1 MLIPKSER
9 IARVIIT
16 IFLILLACLCVLP
29 MIYELA
35 VSFSTEAY
43 VTTGQV
49 TFWPVGFTTVSYSY
63 LMNYG
68 SFWRSML
75 TSFERVGLQWVL
87 CMVVTTLTAYP
98 LSRTNR
104 QLFGRTALAWFFFIP
119 MIFNGGLIPSYMV
132 ISTLGLLGSIWS
144 LVLPNVVVTF
154 YVLLLMNFI
163 RSLPAEMEEAAMI
176 DGASPMAILIRIIL
190 PVMVPCLA
198 TITVYTTLA
207 TWNEWF
213 NGIIYMNNPAQY
225 PLMSYLRS
233 TVLISNMEN
242 LSPQEQERLA
252 NIGNKTYQA
261 AQLFIASVPMLV
273 IYPFLQK
280 YFTKGLVLGSVKG

>member
-9 IARVIIT
+9 IARVVIT
-16 IFLILLACLCVLP
+16 IFLILLAIICVLP

-35 VSFSTEAY
+35 VSFSTESF

-49 TFWPVGFTTVSYSY
+49 TFWPVGFTTASYAY
-63 LMNYG
+63 LMNYS
-68 SFWRSML
+68 SFWKSML
-75 TSFERVGLQWVL
+75 TSFERVILQWLL
-87 CMVVTTLTAYP
+87 CMVLTV
-98 LSRTNR
+98 
-104 QLFGRTALAWFFFIP
+104 LAWIFFIP

-132 ISTLGLLGSIWS
+132 VSTLGLLGSIWA
-144 LVLPNVVVTF
+144 LVLPSVVVTF

-176 DGASPMAILIRIIL
+176 DGASPMQILIRIIL

-213 NGIIYMNNPAQY
+213 QGVIYMNDPSQY

-242 LSPQEQERLA
+242 LTPQEQERLA

-261 AQLFIASVPMLV
+261 AQLFIASVPMLLV
-273 IYPFLQK
+273 YPFLQK

>member
-9 IARVIIT
+9 IARVVIT
-16 IFLILLACLCVLP
+16 IFLILLAIICVLP

-35 VSFSTEAY
+35 VSFSTESF

-49 TFWPVGFTTVSYSY
+49 TFWPVGFTTASYAY
-63 LMNYG
+63 LMNYS
-68 SFWRSML
+68 SFWKSML
-75 TSFERVGLQWVL
+75 TSFERVLLQWLL
-87 CMVVTTLTAYP
+87 CMVLTVLTAYP
-98 LSRTNR
+98 LSRTSK
-104 QLFGRTALAWFFFIP
+104 QLFGRTVLAWIFFIP

-132 ISTLGLLGSIWS
+132 VSTLGLLGSIWA
-144 LVLPNVVVTF
+144 LVLPSVVVTF

-176 DGASPMAILIRIIL
+176 DGASPMQILIRIIL

-213 NGIIYMNNPAQY
+213 QGVIYMNDPSQY

-242 LSPQEQERLA
+242 LTPQEQERLA

-261 AQLFIASVPMLV
+261 AQLFIASVPMLLV
-273 IYPFLQK
+273 YPFLQK

>member
-16 IFLILLACLCVLP
+16 VFLILLACLCVLP

-35 VSFSTEAY
+35 VSFSTESFVA
-43 VTTGQV
+43 TGQV
-49 TFWPVGFTTVSYSY
+49 TFWPVGFTTASYTY

-75 TSFERVGLQWVL
+75 ISFERVGLQWLL
-87 CMVVTTLTAYP
+87 CMVITTLTAYP
-98 LSRTNR
+98 LSRNSR
-104 QLFGRTALAWFFFIP
+104 QLFGRTALAWYFFIP

-132 ISTLGLLGSIWS
+132 INTLGLLGSIWS
-144 LVLPNVVVTF
+144 LVLPSVVVTF

-176 DGASPMAILIRIIL
+176 DGASPLAILVRIIL

-213 NGIIYMNNPAQY
+213 QGIIYMNNPAQY

-233 TVLISNMEN
+233 TVLISNLEN
-242 LSPQEQERLA
+242 LTPQEQERLA

-261 AQLFIASVPMLV
+261 VQLFIASVPMLV

-280 YFTKGLVLGSVKG
+280 YFTQGLVLGSVKG

>member
-1 MLIPKSER
+1 M
-9 IARVIIT
+9 V
-16 IFLILLACLCVLP
+16 
-29 MIYELA
+29 YELA
-35 VSFSTEAY
+35 VSFSTESF

-49 TFWPVGFTTVSYSY
+49 TFWPVGFTTASYAY
-63 LMNYG
+63 LMNYS
-68 SFWRSML
+68 SFWKSML
-75 TSFERVGLQWVL
+75 TSFERVLLQWLL
-87 CMVVTTLTAYP
+87 CMVLTVLTAYP
-98 LSRTNR
+98 LSRTSK
-104 QLFGRTALAWFFFIP
+104 QLFGRTVLAWIFFIP

-132 ISTLGLLGSIWS
+132 VSTLGLLGSIWA
-144 LVLPNVVVTF
+144 LVLPSVVVTF

-176 DGASPMAILIRIIL
+176 DGASPMQILIRIIL

-213 NGIIYMNNPAQY
+213 QGVIYMNDPSQY

-242 LSPQEQERLA
+242 LTPQEQERLA

-261 AQLFIASVPMLV
+261 AQLFIASVPMLLV
-273 IYPFLQK
+273 YPFLQK

>member
-9 IARVIIT
+9 IARVVIT
-16 IFLILLACLCVLP
+16 IFLILLAIICVLP
-29 MIYELA
+29 MVYELA
-35 VSFSTEAY
+35 VPFSTESF

-49 TFWPVGFTTVSYSY
+49 TFWPVGFTTASYAY
-63 LMNYG
+63 LMNYS
-68 SFWRSML
+68 SFWKSML
-75 TSFERVGLQWVL
+75 TSFERVLLQWLL
-87 CMVVTTLTAYP
+87 CMVLTVLTAYP
-98 LSRTNR
+98 LSRTSK
-104 QLFGRTALAWFFFIP
+104 QLFGRTVLAWIFFIP

-132 ISTLGLLGSIWS
+132 VSTLGLLGSIWA
-144 LVLPNVVVTF
+144 LVLPSVVVTF

-176 DGASPMAILIRIIL
+176 DGASPMQILIRIIL

-198 TITVYTTLA
+198 MITVYTTLA

-213 NGIIYMNNPAQY
+213 QGVIYMNDPSQY

-242 LSPQEQERLA
+242 LTPQEQERLA

-261 AQLFIASVPMLV
+261 AQLFIASVPMLLV
-273 IYPFLQK
+273 YPFLQK

>member
-9 IARVIIT
+9 IARVVIT
-16 IFLILLACLCVLP
+16 IFLILLAIICVLP

-35 VSFSTEAY
+35 VSFSTESF

-49 TFWPVGFTTVSYSY
+49 TFWPVGFTTASYAY
-63 LMNYG
+63 LMNYS
-68 SFWRSML
+68 SFWKSML
-75 TSFERVGLQWVL
+75 TSFERVILQWLL
-87 CMVVTTLTAYP
+87 CMVLTVLTAYP
-98 LSRTNR
+98 LSRTNK
-104 QLFGRTALAWFFFIP
+104 QLYGRTVLAWIFFIP

-132 ISTLGLLGSIWS
+132 VSTLGLLGSIWA
-144 LVLPNVVVTF
+144 LVLPSVVVTF

-176 DGASPMAILIRIIL
+176 DGASPMQILSRIIL

-213 NGIIYMNNPAQY
+213 QGVIYMNDPSQY

-242 LSPQEQERLA
+242 LTPQEQERLA

-261 AQLFIASVPMLV
+261 AQLFIASVPMLLV
-273 IYPFLQK
+273 YPFLQK

>member
-9 IARVIIT
+9 IARVVIT
-16 IFLILLACLCVLP
+16 VFLIILACICVLP
-29 MIYELA
+29 MVYELA
-35 VSFSTEAY
+35 VSFSTESY

-49 TFWPVGFTTVSYSY
+49 TFWPVGFTTASYTY
-63 LMNYG
+63 LMNYS
-68 SFWRSML
+68 SFWHSML
-75 TSFERVGLQWVL
+75 TSFLRVILQWAL
-87 CMVVTTLTAYP
+87 CMILTVLTAYP
-98 LSRTNR
+98 LSRSNR
-104 QLFGRTALAWFFFIP
+104 QLFGRTFLAWIFFIP

-132 ISTLGLLGSIWS
+132 VNTLGLLGTIWA

-154 YVLLLMNFI
+154 YILLLMNFI

-176 DGASPMAILIRIIL
+176 DGASPMQILIRIIL
-190 PVMVPCLA
+190 PVMIPCLA

-213 NGIIYMNNPAQY
+213 QGVIYMNDPSQY

-261 AQLFIASVPMLV
+261 AQLFIASVPMLLV
-273 IYPFLQK
+273 YPFLQK